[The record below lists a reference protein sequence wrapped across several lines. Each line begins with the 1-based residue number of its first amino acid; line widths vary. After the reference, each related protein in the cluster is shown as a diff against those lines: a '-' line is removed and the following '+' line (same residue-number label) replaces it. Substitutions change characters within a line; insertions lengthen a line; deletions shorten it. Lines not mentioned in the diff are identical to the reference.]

1 MATLNVSLGDLVD
14 TAGISEAQQ
23 EVIVARSSLLGEAV
37 SRLIAGQGDIARAR
51 DDLELI
57 WQASRMARL
66 AVAAAAENGADV
78 VAAAVAAVDQALA
91 LADDRRHL
99 NRAEVAQAAA
109 QSAVVEA
116 ALISDGAAR
125 RVEDALEARRLEQP
139 PD

>member
-1 MATLNVSLGDLVD
+1 
-14 TAGISEAQQ
+14 
-23 EVIVARSSLLGEAV
+23 
-37 SRLIAGQGDIARAR
+37 
-51 DDLELI
+51 
-57 WQASRMARL
+57 MARL